1 MSGHSKWANIQHKKG
16 ANDKKR
22 ASIFTKIIR
31 ELTVAAKEGGTN
43 PDGNPRLRMAIIK
56 ARAANMPKDT
66 MKKAIDKGAGGA
78 DGTNY
83 EEFTYEGYAPE
94 GVAILMEI
102 MTDNRNRTSSDV
114 KSTLSKNG
122 GNLGANGCVSYIF
135 HKKGVLVFETSAI
148 SEEDAMTIAIDAGAD
163 DVISEDDS
171 VVVYTSADDFENV
184 LKAFDDKEIPH
195 VSAEV
200 TMVPD
205 TYQEVSADRV
215 DKILALVEKL
225 EEFDDVQAVYTN
237 LKIPDDYQG

>member
-1 MSGHSKWANIQHKKG
+1 MSSMNIIQ
-16 ANDKKR
+16 
-22 ASIFTKIIR
+22 
-31 ELTVAAKEGGTN
+31 
-43 PDGNPRLRMAIIK
+43 
-56 ARAANMPKDT
+56 
-66 MKKAIDKGAGGA
+66 
-78 DGTNY
+78 
-83 EEFTYEGYAPE
+83 GYAPE

-135 HKKGVLVFETSAI
+135 HKKGVLVFESSVI
-148 SEEDAMTIAIDAGAD
+148 SEDDAMGIAIDAGAE

-171 VVVYTSADDFENV
+171 VVVYTSPDDFENV
-184 LKAFDDKEIPH
+184 LKAFDDKGIAH

-225 EEFDDVQAVYTN
+225 EDFDDVQAVYTN
-237 LKIPDDYQG
+237 LKIPDDYQA